1 MTRSDCTQL
10 EADIEFTIYE
20 DNNNQLKARAQYSE
34 NVNFA
39 SCTGHKFGNPN
50 QQQNNDLA
58 SHVNKLVAQGHV
70 SSVTQA
76 AIFSKLVGY
85 TEPNNN
91 EFQEACDLAL
101 ANEELDMILLKEITS
116 GRGGSGSKRRRIG
129 LKVFVTLTVVGLVGV
144 SMFVISHRRQF
155 HDWTEDIARKIQGK

>member
-1 MTRSDCTQL
+1 M

-20 DNNNQLKARAQYSE
+20 DNNNKLKARAQYSE

-58 SHVNKLVAQGHV
+58 SHVNKLVAQGHI

-101 ANEELDMILLKEITS
+101 ANEELDTILLEEITG
-116 GRGGSGSKRRRIG
+116 GRGNGYGRNRRRFG
-129 LKVFVTLTVVGLVGV
+129 LKVFVSLTVVGLVGV
-144 SMFVISHRRQF
+144 SMFVISHRQQF
-155 HDWTEDIARKIQGK
+155 HDWTEEVARKFQGK